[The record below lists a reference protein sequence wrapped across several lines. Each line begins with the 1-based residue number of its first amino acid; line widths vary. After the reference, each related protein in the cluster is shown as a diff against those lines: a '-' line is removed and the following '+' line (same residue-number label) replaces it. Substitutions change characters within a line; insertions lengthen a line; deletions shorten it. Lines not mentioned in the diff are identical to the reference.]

1 MTQSGG
7 KRRRGLWLGP
17 IPSQAALAELPALSP
32 AAVLWERGL
41 FSSLTTQG
49 FELDIVSHRPEPLW
63 PRGRL
68 LPGVRAAPT
77 DVSFPT
83 HVVGHTNA
91 PGLRAASLSITYERE
106 TLALAATLPYDF
118 LATFNPLPWHVAA
131 AKAIVRRAGT
141 PWISFLLDDVLHDP
155 TLERYAA
162 VTREAA
168 GHVILSAA
176 AVERVVQLLPTVPV
190 LHLDGA
196 IERWLGEDQALNGPR
211 SKHVVYSG
219 AHTEEAGMSLLVAA
233 IPHVSADVTFTI
245 TGDRGSHAGL
255 NALKARDA
263 RVQTVGWVSPEVL
276 HGISLTAAAF
286 VNPRPPGHGLSLAS
300 FPSKL
305 MNYLKYGRPVAS
317 TWTPG
322 LACEYEELLVVA
334 DGESPRALAASVD
347 RAVAMDADQREAL
360 RRRIKAFLVPG
371 RLWQTQAGRF
381 ADFLDGR
388 VAVGQQAA

>member
-1 MTQSGG
+1 LTQSGG

-17 IPSQAALAELPALSP
+17 IPSQAAMAELPALSP

-41 FSSLTTQG
+41 FASLKAQG

-68 LPGVRAAPT
+68 SPGNRAAPA
-77 DVSFPT
+77 DSSFPT
-83 HVVGHTNA
+83 HIVGHTNA
-91 PGLRAASLSITYERE
+91 PGLRAASLSRAYERE
-106 TLALAATLPYDF
+106 ALALAATRPYEF

-131 AKAIVRRAGT
+131 AVALVRRTGT
-141 PWISFLLDDVLHDP
+141 PWISFLLDDVLRDP
-155 TLERYAA
+155 TLERYAR
-162 VTREAA
+162 VTRDAA

-176 AVERVVQLLPTVPV
+176 AVERVVQLMPTVPV

-196 IERWLGEDQALNGPR
+196 VEQWLGDDQTPKGAR
-211 SKHVVYSG
+211 HKHVVYSG

-245 TGDRGSHAGL
+245 TGDRGSHPGL
-255 NALKARDA
+255 SALKARDT

-276 HGISLTAAAF
+276 HEISLTAAAF

-305 MNYLKYGRPVAS
+305 MSYLKYGRPVAS

-322 LACEYEELLVVA
+322 LAHDYEELLVVA
-334 DGESPRALAASVD
+334 DGDTPRALAASVD

-371 RLWQTQAGRF
+371 HLWQTQAGRF
-381 ADFLDGR
+381 ADFLDHR
-388 VAVGQQAA
+388 IAVGQQAA